1 VLTAV
6 VAVLMA
12 VPFAMAQKERN
23 NIYLFDCTESM
34 EKGGLFGP
42 AKDGLDKTITNQTA
56 VAGSQ
61 STVIPFGDEPYA
73 FFSFDSEDYDSYKAD
88 IFDTF
93 DKCIKKATTTNISK
107 ALKAAFAK
115 CDPKKDNIIYLLTDG
130 QPNGSDS
137 PQKVADLIRKWCNK
151 HTNTRLFYVALKEGV
166 VPEDIRK
173 AIDEC
178 NDAYV
183 VQCTGGVIPRISD
196 IDLLQIHTNINE
208 LGKNHTLLYSEVFR
222 PLNVSCSDTI
232 FDATIVGGSSDPDGK
247 VNVLLKA
254 RNGRDVGQL
263 HQLLQSRIHPGE
275 DYRFTIYI
283 TSGDSSYIV
292 ANPQVQVFM
301 ADHIQSCLSLADE
314 VDELAVDGTSWYD
327 SFLWSKAS
335 EPGEVEFDLAP
346 KISGLTHPQTGITLM
361 LVPAEGEPSDY
372 QCYFNGRKL
381 EAEETFVIKWGSEWG
396 SEAKLRVV
404 FNTDAKTGKR
414 YFNLLNRG
422 SQHLDLVNGKPID
435 EFEGMTLRTE
445 YSVNWNPLKTCLFRI
460 AMAIIAA
467 LVLWFFLLRRMF
479 YPTIKVKR
487 IDFAGPGTY
496 YGSKKIKGVRKVVL
510 TSKKQSQNIF
520 SRIFTGEI
528 RFLRAEH
535 FLPEIE
541 ILPSGT
547 KKKIRLHSLG
557 KGDNVWDVTPSSIL
571 APFDKATMTNRT
583 TKETSEITVS

>member
-1 VLTAV
+1 VLTVV

-34 EKGGLFGP
+34 KKGGLWEP
-42 AKDGLDKTITNQTA
+42 AKDALYATITSQTA

-61 STVIPFGDEPYA
+61 FTVIPFGDDPFEVV
-73 FFSFDSEDYDSYKAD
+73 SFDSNG
-88 IFDTF
+88 F
-93 DKCIKKATTTNISK
+93 DKKDIDKKLEKYIKIAKTTNISK

-115 CDPKKDNIIYLLTDG
+115 CDPKKDNKIYLLTDG

-137 PQKVADLIRKWCNK
+137 PQQVVNLIKQWCDH

-178 NDAYV
+178 DDAYV
-183 VQCTGGVIPRISD
+183 VQCTGGVIPQISD
-196 IDLLQIHTNINE
+196 IDLQIHANINE
-208 LGKNHTLLYSEVFR
+208 LNKKHTLLFSEAGC
-222 PLNVSCSDTI
+222 PLEVHCSDTI
-232 FDATIVGGSSDPDGK
+232 FDATIVDGKAGPDGK
-247 VNVLLKA
+247 IGVQLKA
-254 RNGRDVGQL
+254 RKGRDVGEL
-263 HQLLQSRIHPGE
+263 HKLLKSLIKPGE
-275 DYRFTIYI
+275 DYRFTISI

-301 ADHIQSCLSLADE
+301 ADHIQSHLSLAAE

-346 KISGLTHPQTGITLM
+346 EFSNVTAPQTGIALM

-372 QCYFNGRKL
+372 QCYFNGHKL
-381 EAEETFVIKWGSEWG
+381 EAEDTFVIVPDSA
-396 SEAKLRVV
+396 AKLRVV

-422 SQHLDLVNGKPID
+422 SQNLDLVNGKPID
-435 EFEGMTLRTE
+435 EFEGMTLRTK
-445 YSVNWNPLKTCLFRI
+445 YSVNWNPLKTCLFWI

-467 LVLWFFLLRRMF
+467 LVLWFLLLRRMF

-496 YGSKKIKGVRKVVL
+496 YGSKKIKGARKVVL

-535 FLPEIE
+535 FIPEIE

-557 KGDNVWDVTPSSIL
+557 KGDNAWDVTPSSIL

>member
-1 VLTAV
+1 VLTVV
-6 VAVLMA
+6 VAVMMA

-34 EKGGLFGP
+34 KKGGLWEP
-42 AKDGLDKTITNQTA
+42 AKDALYATITSQTA

-61 STVIPFGDEPYA
+61 FTVIPFGDDPFEVV
-73 FFSFDSEDYDSYKAD
+73 SFDSNG
-88 IFDTF
+88 F
-93 DKCIKKATTTNISK
+93 DKKDIDKKLEKYIKIARTTNISN
-107 ALKAAFAK
+107 ALKVAFAK

-137 PQKVADLIRKWCNK
+137 PLKVVNLIKKWCDN
-151 HTNTRLFYVALKEGV
+151 HTNTRLFYVALKKGV
-166 VPEDIRK
+166 VPKDIEK

-178 NDAYV
+178 DDAYV
-183 VQCTGGVIPRISD
+183 VQCTKKVIPQICD
-196 IDLLQIHTNINE
+196 VDLQIHANINE
-208 LGKNHTLLYSEVFR
+208 LDTVHTLLFSEADC

-232 FDATIVGGSSDPDGK
+232 FDATIVGGKAGPDGK
-247 VNVLLKA
+247 IGVQLRASHGQDVGLLHKLLKS
-254 RNGRDVGQL
+254 L
-263 HQLLQSRIHPGE
+263 IKPGE
-275 DYRFTIYI
+275 DYRFTISI

-301 ADHIQSCLSLADE
+301 ADHIQSRLSLAAE
-314 VDELAVDGTSWYD
+314 VDELAVDGASWYD

-346 KISGLTHPQTGITLM
+346 EFSNVTALQTSIALM

-381 EAEETFVIKWGSEWG
+381 EAEETFVIVPG

-404 FNTDAKTGKR
+404 FKTDAKTGKR
-414 YFNLLNRG
+414 YFNLRNRG
-422 SQHLDLVNGKPID
+422 SQNLDLVNGKSID
-435 EFEGMTLRTE
+435 EFEGMTLRTK
-445 YSVNWNPLKTCLFRI
+445 YSVNWNPLKTCLFWI

-496 YGSKKIKGVRKVVL
+496 YGSKKIKGARKVVL
-510 TSKKQSQNIF
+510 TSKKQSQNIL

-535 FLPEIE
+535 FIPEIE

-557 KGDNVWDVTPSSIL
+557 KGDNAWDVTPSSIL

>member
-23 NIYLFDCTESM
+23 NIYLFDCTRSM
-34 EKGGLFGP
+34 EIGGLFEP
-42 AKDGLDKTITNQTA
+42 AKDALDATITSQSA

-61 STVIPFGDEPYA
+61 FTVIPFGDDPYND
-73 FFSFDSEDYDSYKAD
+73 FSFDSTGFAGKKGA
-88 IFDTF
+88 IFAAF
-93 DKCIKKATTTNISK
+93 GKYIKIAKTTNISK

-115 CDPKKDNIIYLLTDG
+115 CDPKKDNKIYLLTDG

-137 PQKVADLIRKWCNK
+137 PKKVVNLIKQWCDH
-151 HTNTRLFYVALKEGV
+151 HTNTRLFYVALKKGV

-178 NDAYV
+178 DDAYV
-183 VQCTGGVIPRISD
+183 VECTNKVIPKISD
-196 IDLLQIHTNINE
+196 IDLQIHANINE
-208 LGKNHTLLYSEVFR
+208 LDTIHTLLFSEAHC
-222 PLNVSCSDTI
+222 PLEVRCSDTI
-232 FDATIVGGSSDPDGK
+232 FDATIVGGKAGPDGK
-247 VNVLLKA
+247 IGVQLRA
-254 RNGRDVGQL
+254 RKGRDVGEL
-263 HQLLQSRIHPGE
+263 HQLLQPLIKPGE
-275 DYRFTIYI
+275 DYCFTISI
-283 TSGDSSYIV
+283 TSGDPHYIV

-301 ADHIQSCLSLADE
+301 ADHIQSRLSLANE
-314 VDELAVDGTSWYD
+314 VDELAVDGASWYD

-346 KISGLTHPQTGITLM
+346 KFSNVTAPTGIALM
-361 LVPAEGEPSDY
+361 LVPAEGEPFDY
-372 QCYFNGRKL
+372 QCYFNGHQL
-381 EAEETFVIKWGSEWG
+381 EAEETFVIVPR

-414 YFNLLNRG
+414 YFNLLKRG
-422 SQHLDLVNGKPID
+422 SQNLDLVNGKPIN
-435 EFEGMTLRTE
+435 EFEEMTLRTK
-445 YSVNWNPLKTCLFRI
+445 YSVNWNPLKTCLFWI

-479 YPTIKVKR
+479 YPTIKIKR

-496 YGSKKIKGVRKVVL
+496 YGSKKIKGARKVVL

-535 FLPEIE
+535 FIPEIE

-557 KGDNVWDVTPSSIL
+557 KEDNAWDVTPSSIL

>member
-23 NIYLFDCTESM
+23 NIYLFDSTNSM
-34 EKGGLFGP
+34 VIGGLLGP
-42 AKDGLDKTITNQTA
+42 AKDALDTTITNLTDVA
-56 VAGSQ
+56 V
-61 STVIPFGDEPYA
+61 TVIPFGDEPYKV
-73 FFSFDSEDYDSYKAD
+73 FSFDSEKFAGKKAAIHNKIDS
-88 IFDTF
+88 
-93 DKCIKKATTTNISK
+93 CITIATTTNISK

-115 CDPKKDNIIYLLTDG
+115 CDPKKDNKIYLLTDG

-137 PQKVADLIRKWCNK
+137 PKKVVDLIKQWCDNHK
-151 HTNTRLFYVALKEGV
+151 NTRLFYVALKEGV
-166 VPEDIRK
+166 VPEDIQK

-178 NDAYV
+178 DDAYV
-183 VQCTGGVIPRISD
+183 VQCTNKVIPQISD
-196 IDLLQIHTNINE
+196 IDLQIHANINE
-208 LGKNHTLLYSEVFR
+208 LNKKHTLLFSEANC
-222 PLNVSCSDTI
+222 PLKVICSDSI
-232 FDATIVGGSSDPDGK
+232 FDATIVGGKAGPDGK
-247 VNVLLKA
+247 IGVQLKA
-254 RNGRDVGQL
+254 RKGRDVGEL
-263 HQLLQSRIHPGE
+263 HKLLKSLIKPGE
-275 DYRFTIYI
+275 DYRFTISI
-283 TSGDSSYIV
+283 TSGDPHYIV

-301 ADHIQSCLSLADE
+301 ADHIQSRLSLAAE
-314 VDELAVDGTSWYD
+314 VDELAVDGASWYD

-346 KISGLTHPQTGITLM
+346 EFSNVTALQTSIALM

-381 EAEETFVIKWGSEWG
+381 EAEETFVIVPG

-404 FNTDAKTGKR
+404 FKTDAKTGKR
-414 YFNLLNRG
+414 YFNLRNRG
-422 SQHLDLVNGKPID
+422 SQNLDLVNGKSID
-435 EFEGMTLRTE
+435 EFEGMTLRTK
-445 YSVNWNPLKTCLFRI
+445 YSVNWNPLKTCLFWI

-496 YGSKKIKGVRKVVL
+496 YGSKKIKGARKVVL

-535 FLPEIE
+535 FIPEIE

-557 KGDNVWDVTPSSIL
+557 KGDNAWDVTPSSIL